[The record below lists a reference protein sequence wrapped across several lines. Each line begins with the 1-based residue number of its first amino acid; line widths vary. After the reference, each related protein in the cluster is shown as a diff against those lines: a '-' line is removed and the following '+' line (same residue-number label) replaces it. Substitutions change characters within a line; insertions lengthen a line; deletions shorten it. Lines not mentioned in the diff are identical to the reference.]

1 MKVRFGMVVT
11 DGRGKAGGQYI
22 RKFGSNH
29 VLQNITIPIRR
40 LASLQNAQRLLN
52 AWLFSLW
59 AGLADAEKLAWNN
72 IATNLTAFDVF
83 GTERVVSG
91 REAFNKCN
99 MIVYPYT
106 LDFVDTAT
114 FIYEVPFNNATAFA
128 TNFNLGE
135 FQVFTSGT
143 STFDFFEIRAK
154 RLKFLGQK
162 VDVKALK
169 IFMRSNDLGSPD
181 AIWDAFLLAY
191 PNVAIGQYYS
201 VAIRFVSLSG
211 IASPFFQYPTIID

>member
-1 MKVRFGMVVT
+1 MVVT

-22 RKFGSNH
+22 RKFGANH
-29 VLQNITIPIRR
+29 VLQNITVPTRR
-40 LASLQNAQRLLN
+40 LASLQNVQRLLN

-59 AGLADAEKLAWNN
+59 ANLPAGDKLAWNTV
-72 IATNLTAFDVF
+72 ASNLTAYDVF
-83 GTERVVSG
+83 GTARAVSG

-99 MIVYPYT
+99 MVVYPYT
-106 LDFVDTAT
+106 LDFVDPAT
-114 FIYEVPFNNATAFA
+114 FVYEVPFNNAIGFA

-135 FQVFTSGT
+135 FTIATSGT

-169 IFMRSNDLGSPD
+169 IFMRSNDIGSPD
-181 AIWDAFLLAY
+181 AIWDAFVAAY
-191 PNVAIGQYYS
+191 PQVAIGQFYS
-201 VAIRFVSLSG
+201 VAIRFVNLSG
-211 IASPFFQYPTIID
+211 VSSPFFQYPTIID